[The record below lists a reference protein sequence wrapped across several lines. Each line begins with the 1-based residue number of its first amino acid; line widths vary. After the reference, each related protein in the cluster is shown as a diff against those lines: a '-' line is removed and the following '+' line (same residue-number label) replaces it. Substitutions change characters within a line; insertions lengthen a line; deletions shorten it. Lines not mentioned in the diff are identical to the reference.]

1 MKIEIKSRF
10 TNESE
15 LLFAHDC
22 ENNTI
27 KITVEA
33 AVKGGAFLDG
43 AFLGGAFLR
52 GASLDGAF
60 LRGAFL
66 RGASLRGASLGGA
79 SLDGAFLDGA
89 SLGGAFLR
97 GASLG
102 GAFLDGASLGG
113 AFLRDKENPI
123 ESIKQ
128 IGNIGSRGGF
138 TIAFKCK
145 KSIEINCGCFWGTIE
160 EFEEAVKEK
169 HAGTK
174 YETEYMAAIEFF
186 RKVL

>member
-33 AVKGGAFLDG
+33 AVK
-43 AFLGGAFLR
+43 
-52 GASLDGAF
+52 
-60 LRGAFL
+60 
-66 RGASLRGASLGGA
+66 
-79 SLDGAFLDGA
+79 
-89 SLGGAFLR
+89 
-97 GASLG
+97 G

>member
-66 RGASLRGASLGGA
+66 GGA
-79 SLDGAFLDGA
+79 FLDGAFLDGA
-89 SLGGAFLR
+89 SLDGAF
-97 GASLG
+97 LG

>member
-43 AFLGGAFLR
+43 AF
-52 GASLDGAF
+52 
-60 LRGAFL
+60 
-66 RGASLRGASLGGA
+66 
-79 SLDGAFLDGA
+79 
-89 SLGGAFLR
+89 LGGAFLR